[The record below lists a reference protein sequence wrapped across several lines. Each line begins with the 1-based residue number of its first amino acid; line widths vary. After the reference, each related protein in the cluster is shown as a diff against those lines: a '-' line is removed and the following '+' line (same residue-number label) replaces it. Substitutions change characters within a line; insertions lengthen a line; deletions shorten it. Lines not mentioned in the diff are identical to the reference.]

1 MNRTSLEKNS
11 LKLPLRL
18 VLIVPFVIQIFA
30 LVGLTG
36 YLSLRNGQKAVN
48 DIASQMRSDATN
60 NIDRHLDSY
69 LSVPHK
75 LNQINLQAVRLGI
88 LDLNNFDIIGHYFW
102 EQMQQFD
109 VGYINYAS
117 TVGEFIGVERL
128 EDNTFNIHEALKPNI
143 VGLTSYQ
150 TDSQGN
156 RTTSEYDPESGDTRE
171 EGWYVDAARNLRP
184 VWSEIYQWQDKP
196 EILSISSSYPVF
208 NSKEKFLGV
217 IGVDLILSQI
227 GDFLN
232 QIQISPSAKIYIIE
246 RDGSLVAGSGTD
258 LPYQIVKGEPQRI
271 QTANSS
277 DPVVRATTQHL
288 LQEYQSLDNIKK
300 ARQTEF
306 FLNGDRQF
314 VQVTPWQDE
323 LGLDWLIA
331 VTVPESDFTA
341 QINANTQKTILLC
354 LGALGVAVIIGWY
367 TSRWI
372 TRPIYLLSEASKA
385 LSYGQLERQVGISG
399 AKEIAVLSTAFN
411 QMAQQL
417 KSQFDFLENINEEL
431 ENRVEERTV
440 ELKAAK
446 EAAEIANHTKDRFLA
461 NISHEL
467 RTPLKGILGY
477 AQILQRDISEINLG
491 EINNSDWR
499 KIKYDQLH
507 NLKIIEQSSNHVSSL
522 IADILDFTQIKSNQI
537 ELIPEE
543 LDFAK
548 FMNGVIDLVK
558 IRAVEKNINLEYQS
572 LGDLPTYFWADEKRL
587 RQVLISLLDN
597 SLKFTEQ
604 GKVILK
610 ASALAYSP
618 AKINS
623 LAKQTIRFEIKDTG
637 VGIAKDEL
645 EKIFQPFEQ
654 VGDREKYQ
662 RSIGLGLAIS
672 KQIIQLMNSKLQ
684 VKSKLHE
691 GSTFYFDATFLVIT

>member
-1 MNRTSLEKNS
+1 MNRTSLEKNN

-18 VLIVPFVIQIFA
+18 ILIVPFVIQIFA

-117 TVGEFIGVERL
+117 IAGEFIGVERL
-128 EDNTFNIHEALKPNI
+128 EDNTFAIHEALKPNI
-143 VGLTSYQ
+143 VGLTSYK
-150 TDSQGN
+150 TDFQGN

-171 EGWYVDAARNLRP
+171 EGWYADAARTLRP

-208 NSKEKFLGV
+208 NSEEKFLGV

-288 LQEYQSLDNIKK
+288 LQEYQSFDNIKK

-399 AKEIAVLSTAFN
+399 AKEIVVLSTAFN

-477 AQILQRDISEINLG
+477 AQISQRSINEVNLG

-522 IADILDFTQIKSNQI
+522 IGDILDFTQINANQI
-537 ELIPEE
+537 ELSPQE

-548 FMNGVIDLVK
+548 FMHGVIDIVK
-558 IRAVEKNINLEYQS
+558 IRAVEKNIDLEYQS

-597 SLKFTEQ
+597 SLKFSDHGQ
-604 GKVILK
+604 VILK

-618 AKINS
+618 AKTNS
-623 LAKQTIRFEIKDTG
+623 MAKQTIRFEIKDNG
-637 VGIAKDEL
+637 VGIARNEL

-662 RSIGLGLAIS
+662 RGIGLGLAIS